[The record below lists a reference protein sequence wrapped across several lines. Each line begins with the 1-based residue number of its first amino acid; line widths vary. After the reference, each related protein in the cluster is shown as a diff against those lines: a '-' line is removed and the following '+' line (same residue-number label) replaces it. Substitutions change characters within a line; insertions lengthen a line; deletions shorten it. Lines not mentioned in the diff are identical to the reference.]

1 MSAPR
6 YAPQSLIDFANR
18 SLVKA
23 GLQADMAQCVA
34 LTLVEGD
41 LLGHDTHGLNLLAPY
56 VKEVQSG
63 SMTASGGPKVLS
75 DKPAALWWDGQRL
88 PGPWQIGRA
97 HV

>member
-63 SMTASGGPKVLS
+63 SMTATGSPKCCRTNRQPCGGMASVCR
-75 DKPAALWWDGQRL
+75 A
-88 PGPWQIGRA
+88 PGW
-97 HV
+97 